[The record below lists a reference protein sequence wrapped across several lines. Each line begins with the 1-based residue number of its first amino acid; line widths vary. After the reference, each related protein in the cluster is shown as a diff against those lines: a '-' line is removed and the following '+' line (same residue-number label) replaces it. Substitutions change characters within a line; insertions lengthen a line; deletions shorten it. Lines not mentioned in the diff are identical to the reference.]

1 MTPRADTPRL
11 ARVVAFWLIAGVG
24 CSVLALAWFGFRA
37 TREWRRSSL
46 MLVQSRAEETADVL
60 VRTLARDMRG
70 VDEAILSS
78 VHWDELPLDTP
89 HEIGDRV
96 ASAFARYPYPEAF
109 FGWDGVSP
117 DRNLVFF
124 TRADRRPRWLSI
136 PPPPGAFPVSIV
148 RDPPNI
154 SHLTQ
159 RFAALAAQGRRFVAF
174 ETTLGGRPYQIVA
187 RLLYRDPR
195 RTQLERVFGFI
206 VDLEWVRASYFPEL
220 TDEVSRLTGANA
232 GLRIAILDDRGRM
245 VAGTPA
251 ASRSDSAV
259 IARPL
264 RPLFF
269 DHELVLLNP
278 ASDLPMEP
286 WRVEVDPGSD
296 PAMAAAVR
304 GADWTLGVTASAAVV
319 LTMGLLLAGRALRA
333 SGELTRLRADFVSS
347 VTHELKTPLATIR
360 GAAETLARG
369 RVTDQAGVSDYARL
383 LDQEAQRLGA
393 AGRQSAGLFADHR
406 CQRGLHVR
414 AAGGRRA
421 DRRPAAALSGAVP
434 LSARRGLGRHPAGHR
449 GRARRSHGAAAGVR
463 QPDRQRR
470 ALFARS
476 PRAADRG
483 LGGRTARAHR
493 RARPR
498 HRHSRGRDR
507 SRPAA
512 LRAGPARAVERQR
525 PRPGD
530 RAAGSSATTP
540 ASSRSKASPAKA
552 RRCASACRG
561 SRNDEEAPV
570 AGRG

>member
-24 CSVLALAWFGFRA
+24 FSVLALAWFGFRA

-148 RDPPNI
+148 RDPPSI

-159 RFAALAAQGRRFVAF
+159 RFASLAAQGRRFAAF

-195 RTQLERVFGFI
+195 RTQLERVFGFT

-245 VAGTPA
+245 VAGTPS
-251 ASRSDSAV
+251 ASGSDSAV

-278 ASDLPMEP
+278 ASDLPMQP

-304 GADWTLGVTASAAVV
+304 GADWTLGATASAAVV

-383 LDQEAQRLGA
+383 LDQEAQRLGRLVDNLLA
-393 AGRQSAGLFADHR
+393 YSRITDVSEVYTFEPLAVAELIDDLLRRFQVQFLYQRVEVSVDIPPDIAD
-406 CQRGLHVR
+406 
-414 AAGGRRA
+414 ARA
-421 DRRPAAALSGAVP
+421 DRTALLLVFDNLIDNAVRYSP
-434 LSARRGLGRHPAGHR
+434 DRRELRIDAWEDERRVHIAVRDRGIGIPEDEIDRVQLRFVRGRLAPSNGSGLGLAIASRIIRDHGGELTITSVAGE
-449 GRARRSHGAAAGVR
+449 GTTVQVSLPKE
-463 QPDRQRR
+463 PDR
-470 ALFARS
+470 
-476 PRAADRG
+476 
-483 LGGRTARAHR
+483 
-493 RARPR
+493 
-498 HRHSRGRDR
+498 
-507 SRPAA
+507 
-512 LRAGPARAVERQR
+512 
-525 PRPGD
+525 
-530 RAAGSSATTP
+530 
-540 ASSRSKASPAKA
+540 
-552 RRCASACRG
+552 
-561 SRNDEEAPV
+561 
-570 AGRG
+570 

>member
-1 MTPRADTPRL
+1 MTSHADTPRL

-24 CSVLALAWFGFRA
+24 FSVLTLAWFGFRA
-37 TREWRRSSL
+37 TREWRRSSV

-96 ASAFARYPYPEAF
+96 ASGFARYPYPEAF
-109 FGWDGVSP
+109 FIWDGVNP

-136 PPPPGAFPVSIV
+136 PASAGAFPVSIV
-148 RDPPNI
+148 RDPPAV

-159 RFAALAAQGRRFVAF
+159 RFASLSAQGRRFAAF
-174 ETTLGGRPYQIVA
+174 ETTLGGRSYQIVA

-195 RTQLERVFGFI
+195 RTQLERVFGFT

-220 TDEVSRLTGANA
+220 TDEVSRLTGANT
-232 GLRIAILDDRGRM
+232 GLRIAILDDRGRT

-251 ASRSDSAV
+251 SPRSNSAV

-278 ASDLPMEP
+278 ATDLPMQP

-360 GAAETLARG
+360 SAAETLARG

-383 LDQEAQRLGA
+383 LDQEAQRLGRLVDNLLA
-393 AGRQSAGLFADHR
+393 YSRITDVSEVYTFEPLAVAELVDDLLRRFQVQFLYQRVDVAVDIPPDIAD
-406 CQRGLHVR
+406 
-414 AAGGRRA
+414 ARA
-421 DRRPAAALSGAVP
+421 DRTALLLVFDNLIDNALRYSPDRRELRIDAWEDGRHVHIAVRDRGIGIP
-434 LSARRGLGRHPAGHR
+434 EDEIDRVQLRFVRGRLAPSNGSGLGLAIASRIIR
-449 GRARRSHGAAAGVR
+449 DHGGELAITSVVGEGTTVR
-463 QPDRQRR
+463 VS
-470 ALFARS
+470 L
-476 PRAADRG
+476 PRE
-483 LGGRTARAHR
+483 
-493 RARPR
+493 P
-498 HRHSRGRDR
+498 
-507 SRPAA
+507 
-512 LRAGPARAVERQR
+512 ER
-525 PRPGD
+525 
-530 RAAGSSATTP
+530 
-540 ASSRSKASPAKA
+540 
-552 RRCASACRG
+552 
-561 SRNDEEAPV
+561 
-570 AGRG
+570 

>member
-1 MTPRADTPRL
+1 MTSRPDTPRL

-70 VDEAILSS
+70 VDETILSS

-109 FGWDGVSP
+109 FMWDGVDP
-117 DRNLVFF
+117 GRNLVFF
-124 TRADRRPRWLSI
+124 TRTDRQPRWLSI
-136 PPPPGAFPVSIV
+136 LPSPGAFPVSIA
-148 RDPPNI
+148 RDPPAV
-154 SHLTQ
+154 SHVTQ

-174 ETTLGGRPYQIVA
+174 ETTIGGRSYQIVA

-195 RTQLERVFGFI
+195 RTQLERVFGFT
-206 VDLEWVRASYFPEL
+206 VDLEWVRAAYFPEL

-232 GLRIAILDDRGRM
+232 SLRIAILDDRGRT

-278 ASDLPMEP
+278 ATDLPMEP

-360 GAAETLARG
+360 SAAETLARG

-383 LDQEAQRLGA
+383 LDQEAQRLGRLVDNLLA
-393 AGRQSAGLFADHR
+393 YSRITDVSEVYTFEPLAVAELVDDLLRRFQVQFLYQRVDVSVDIPPDIAD
-406 CQRGLHVR
+406 
-414 AAGGRRA
+414 ARA
-421 DRRPAAALSGAVP
+421 DRTALLLVFDNLIDNALRYSPDRRELRLDAWEDERFVHLAVRDRGVGIPEDEIDRVQLRFVRGRLALSNG
-434 LSARRGLGRHPAGHR
+434 SGLGLAIASRIIR
-449 GRARRSHGAAAGVR
+449 DHGGELTITSVVGEGTTVR
-463 QPDRQRR
+463 VS
-470 ALFARS
+470 L
-476 PRAADRG
+476 PREQ
-483 LGGRTARAHR
+483 
-493 RARPR
+493 
-498 HRHSRGRDR
+498 
-507 SRPAA
+507 
-512 LRAGPARAVERQR
+512 ER
-525 PRPGD
+525 
-530 RAAGSSATTP
+530 
-540 ASSRSKASPAKA
+540 
-552 RRCASACRG
+552 
-561 SRNDEEAPV
+561 
-570 AGRG
+570 